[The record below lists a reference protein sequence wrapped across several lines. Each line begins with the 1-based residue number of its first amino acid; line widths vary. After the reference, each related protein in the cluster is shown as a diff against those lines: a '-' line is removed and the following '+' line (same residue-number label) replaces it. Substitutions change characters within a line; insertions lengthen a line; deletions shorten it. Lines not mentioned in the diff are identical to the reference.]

1 MHSVSS
7 SAAIPSFR
15 GPGFVVTLRFFKYR
29 HMKKDDLGPGI
40 EDRHKL
46 REKLQC
52 KSFEWFLG
60 FSVDFFRMVAPS
72 MELWNFGSF
81 RKKMSFEGHQTI

>member
-1 MHSVSS
+1 MFHHVSS
-7 SAAIPSFR
+7 SAATPSFR

-60 FSVDFFRMVAPS
+60 FSGFFFS
-72 MELWNFGSF
+72 DGCTFHGTLELWQFQKNNV
-81 RKKMSFEGHQTI
+81 I

>member
-1 MHSVSS
+1 MFHHVSS
-7 SAAIPSFR
+7 SAATPSFR

-60 FSVDFFRMVAPS
+60 FSGFFFFGWLHLP
-72 MELWNFGSF
+72 WNFGTLAVSE
-81 RKKMSFEGHQTI
+81 K